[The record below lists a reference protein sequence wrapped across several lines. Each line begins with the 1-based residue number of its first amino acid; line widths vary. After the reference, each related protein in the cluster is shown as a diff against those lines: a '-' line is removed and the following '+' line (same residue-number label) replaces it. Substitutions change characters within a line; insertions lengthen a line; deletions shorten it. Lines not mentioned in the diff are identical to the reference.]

1 MGASWKFQCFFIFL
15 PPSVQS
21 SKISPSISIG
31 PNNRIALACRPT
43 FHPFLQCSAAPPL
56 QVAPARAAS
65 RSPPP
70 AASFSA
76 GMAAPAGP
84 TRLAY
89 FDDMWA
95 LRAPAAVL
103 SVHQEE
109 GGRRAVVLDATIF
122 HPQGGGQPADT
133 GVIVSAARFLVEDV
147 RVKDGVVFHYGRF
160 EDADGEELSQGQS
173 VSMEIDADRRKL
185 NSRLHSAGHL
195 LDSCM
200 TNLGLH
206 MEPGK
211 GYHFPDGPFVE
222 YKGVVPTDQLQDT
235 KIQLEKE
242 ANELI
247 SKGAK
252 VLVSVFPY
260 EEAAKLCGGALPSYI
275 SEDSTPRIVKFG
287 DCPGCPCGGTH
298 VADITDIGNLKVTNI
313 RVKKGVTKVSY
324 SISP

>member
-1 MGASWKFQCFFIFL
+1 MA
-15 PPSVQS
+15 
-21 SKISPSISIG
+21 
-31 PNNRIALACRPT
+31 AA
-43 FHPFLQCSAAPPL
+43 AAPL
-56 QVAPARAAS
+56 RA
-65 RSPPP
+65 
-70 AASFSA
+70 
-76 GMAAPAGP
+76 AGP

-95 LRAPAAVL
+95 LRSPATVL
-103 SVHQEE
+103 SLHQEE

-133 GVIVSAARFLVEDV
+133 GVISAATGAAWRFLVEDV
-147 RVKDGVVFHYGRF
+147 RVKDGVVFHYGQF
-160 EDADGEELSQGQS
+160 EDAAGDGSRPELDKGQS
-173 VSMEIDADRRKL
+173 VTLEIDAGRRSL

-206 MEPGK
+206 FEPGK
-211 GYHFPDGPFVE
+211 GYHFPDGPSVE
-222 YKGVVPTDQLQDT
+222 YKGVIPPDQLQDKKT
-235 KIQLEKE
+235 QLEKQ

-260 EEAAKLCGGALPSYI
+260 DEAAKLCGGALPGYI
-275 SEDSTPRIVKFG
+275 SQDSTPRIVKFG
-287 DCPGCPCGGTH
+287 EYPGCPCGGTH
-298 VADITDIGNLKVTNI
+298 VADVADIGNLKVTSI

>member
-1 MGASWKFQCFFIFL
+1 
-15 PPSVQS
+15 
-21 SKISPSISIG
+21 
-31 PNNRIALACRPT
+31 
-43 FHPFLQCSAAPPL
+43 
-56 QVAPARAAS
+56 
-65 RSPPP
+65 
-70 AASFSA
+70 
-76 GMAAPAGP
+76 MAAAAGP

-95 LRAPAAVL
+95 LRAPATVL
-103 SVHQEE
+103 SLHQEE
-109 GGRRAVVLDATIF
+109 GGRRTVVLNATVF

-133 GVIVSAARFLVEDV
+133 GVIVSASGGARFLVEDV

-160 EDADGEELSQGQS
+160 EDAAAGEELSEGQS
-173 VSMEIDADRRKL
+173 VSLEIDAERRKL

-206 MEPGK
+206 LEPGK

-222 YKGVVPTDQLQDT
+222 YKGVVPADKLQD
-235 KIQLEKE
+235 KKLELEKE

-252 VLVSVFPY
+252 VLVSVFSY
-260 EEAAKLCGGALPSYI
+260 GEAAKLCGGALPSYI
-275 SEDSTPRIVKFG
+275 SEGSTPRIVKFG

-298 VADITDIGNLKVTNI
+298 VADIADIGNLKVTNI

>member
-1 MGASWKFQCFFIFL
+1 M
-15 PPSVQS
+15 
-21 SKISPSISIG
+21 
-31 PNNRIALACRPT
+31 
-43 FHPFLQCSAAPPL
+43 AAAAA
-56 QVAPARAAS
+56 APARD
-65 RSPPP
+65 
-70 AASFSA
+70 
-76 GMAAPAGP
+76 AGP

-95 LRAPAAVL
+95 VRSTATIL
-103 SVHQEE
+103 SLHQED

-133 GVIVSAARFLVEDV
+133 GVISSAGAAAAARFLVEDV
-147 RVKDGVVFHYGRF
+147 RAKDGVAFHYGRF
-160 EDADGEELSQGQS
+160 EDDAGDGCRTELDAGQS
-173 VSMEIDADRRKL
+173 VTLEIDAARRSL

-200 TNLGLH
+200 TNLGLNL
-206 MEPGK
+206 EPGK
-211 GYHFPDGPFVE
+211 GYHFPDGPSVE
-222 YKGVVPTDQLQDT
+222 YKGVIPADQLQDK
-235 KIQLEKE
+235 KIELEKQ

-260 EEAAKLCGGALPSYI
+260 DEAAKLCGGALPSYI
-275 SEDSTPRIVKFG
+275 SQDSTPRIVKFG
-287 DCPGCPCGGTH
+287 EYPGCPCGGTH
-298 VADITDIGNLKVTNI
+298 VANVADIGNLKVTSI

>member
-1 MGASWKFQCFFIFL
+1 
-15 PPSVQS
+15 
-21 SKISPSISIG
+21 
-31 PNNRIALACRPT
+31 
-43 FHPFLQCSAAPPL
+43 
-56 QVAPARAAS
+56 
-65 RSPPP
+65 
-70 AASFSA
+70 
-76 GMAAPAGP
+76 MAAAAGP

-95 LRAPAAVL
+95 LRAPATVL
-103 SVHQEE
+103 SLHQEE

-133 GVIVSAARFLVEDV
+133 GFIVSAAGAGARFLVEDV
-147 RVKDGVVFHYGRF
+147 RVKDGVVLHYGRF
-160 EDADGEELSQGQS
+160 EDAAGPELSQGQS
-173 VSMEIDADRRKL
+173 VRLEIDAERRKL

-206 MEPGK
+206 LEPGK
-211 GYHFPDGPFVE
+211 GYHFPDGPSVE
-222 YKGVVPTDQLQDT
+222 YKGVVPADQLQDK

-247 SKGAK
+247 SKGSK

-275 SEDSTPRIVKFG
+275 SQ
-287 DCPGCPCGGTH
+287 
-298 VADITDIGNLKVTNI
+298 DISRSLLEHTIC
-313 RVKKGVTKVSY
+313 S
-324 SISP
+324 

>member
-1 MGASWKFQCFFIFL
+1 
-15 PPSVQS
+15 
-21 SKISPSISIG
+21 
-31 PNNRIALACRPT
+31 
-43 FHPFLQCSAAPPL
+43 
-56 QVAPARAAS
+56 
-65 RSPPP
+65 
-70 AASFSA
+70 
-76 GMAAPAGP
+76 MAAPAGP

-95 LRAPAAVL
+95 LRAPATVL
-103 SVHQEE
+103 SLHQEE
-109 GGRRAVVLDATIF
+109 GGRRAVVLDATVF

-133 GVIVSAARFLVEDV
+133 GAIVSAAGTGARFLVEDV

-160 EDADGEELSQGQS
+160 EDAAAGEELSQGQS
-173 VSMEIDADRRKL
+173 VSLEIDAERRKL

-206 MEPGK
+206 LEPGK
-211 GYHFPDGPFVE
+211 GYHFPDGPSVE
-222 YKGVVPTDQLQDT
+222 YKGVVPADQLQDK

-247 SKGAK
+247 SKGSK

-275 SEDSTPRIVKFG
+275 PQDSTPRIVKFG
-287 DCPGCPCGGTH
+287 NYPGCPCGGTH
-298 VADITDIGNLKVTNI
+298 VADIADIGNLKVTNI